1 MKGRAHLSP
10 FTAFKGCISRRF
22 FSKCSCNCFDRQK
35 VLTACKRL
43 PESFENRGKTKQIE
57 YGAYEVRC
65 FSEMLLKGSVVILEV
80 NNIIVDCS

>member
-1 MKGRAHLSP
+1 MHKKFPYLNL
-10 FTAFKGCISRRF
+10 CIILEIIACIF
-22 FSKCSCNCFDRQK
+22 FLQK

-43 PESFENRGKTKQIE
+43 PECFENRGKTKQIE

-80 NNIIVDCS
+80 